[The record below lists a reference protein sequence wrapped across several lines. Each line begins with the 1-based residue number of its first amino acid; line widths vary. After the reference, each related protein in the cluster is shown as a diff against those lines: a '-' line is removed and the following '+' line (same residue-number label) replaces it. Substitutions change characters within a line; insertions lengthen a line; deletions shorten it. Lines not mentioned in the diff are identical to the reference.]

1 MKERTYELNARRE
14 PSLDPETI
22 ASEPDGLAGERAE
35 ADHAVPLEPHGDNLV
50 AAELVAPELPAR
62 GTGAAVIG
70 PIAGQKLARIGL
82 FAGGVLLAMVVGAG
96 GAMWLMDYQQR
107 EHAAELSAS
116 GANAAVVQSQPGAI
130 APTEA
135 AAADPADFLEVKPD
149 NRPPIVTLPP
159 DAAAVAAAAAAKAT
173 RAVPVDDTSKTPV
186 LAETG
191 APVTVTAATPAP
203 RVVPARPA
211 PKPVVGVIRQVAPAL
226 PARVVAVKPA
236 PAKPA
241 VAKAVAVPAKAAKP
255 AMAGNIEATP
265 TAKAKSA
272 ATLASTPLPKAP
284 AKPADSV
291 ANARAPAKSP
301 PKIPLI
307 GERAPDNDADQQLA
321 TIPARAP
328 ERATTDDSQARAL
341 PAPRSE
347 GRVLPPP
354 RDAVRD
360 DAPPPRRCPPGAL
373 ARECAN

>member
-50 AAELVAPELPAR
+50 AAELVAPEPPAR
-62 GTGAAVIG
+62 STGAAVIG

-226 PARVVAVKPA
+226 PARFVAVKPA

-241 VAKAVAVPAKAAKP
+241 VANAVAVPAKA
-255 AMAGNIEATP
+255 
-265 TAKAKSA
+265 AKAKSA